1 MPRGKAPCRRHVY
14 RRWCGAETIPR
25 KMGMPIQAATIL
37 GFGSPHM
44 CNHGVKLT
52 KSFKVIPTPRLQCKS
67 FPYLIT
73 HLYLAAT
80 EVTSMYSI
88 SAYSKSSCPQGG
100 FALSAVEKSERERER
115 ESITSES
122 FWGCAADA
130 AGFDNCGGGL
140 RWWWWWSRV
149 HRASFWRVK
158 GLKVPYLFATRFS
171 YW

>member
-115 ESITSES
+115 VSQVNHFGDVLLMRQVLTTV
-122 FWGCAADA
+122 A
-130 AGFDNCGGGL
+130 AGCGGGGGGHACTA
-140 RWWWWWSRV
+140 RV
-149 HRASFWRVK
+149 S
-158 GLKVPYLFATRFS
+158 GG
-171 YW
+171 